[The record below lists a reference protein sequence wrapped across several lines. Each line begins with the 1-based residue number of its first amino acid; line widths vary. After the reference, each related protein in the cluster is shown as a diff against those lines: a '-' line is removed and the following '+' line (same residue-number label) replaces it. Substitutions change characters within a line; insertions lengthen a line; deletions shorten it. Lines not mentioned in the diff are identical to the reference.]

1 MSFGLA
7 VVVLK
12 SILGCSWGF
21 GRSCLSSLNTSYNAR
36 AASVSVNA
44 GIPRVPKITLGA
56 GSANCRGNI
65 IL

>member
-36 AASVSVNA
+36 AAPVPANA
-44 GIPRVPKITLGA
+44 GTPRVPKITLGA